1 MSIENPRVAIIGLGF
16 GAEFIPIYQRHP
28 NAEIVAI
35 CQRNEDSL
43 NKIADEYGI
52 AKRFTDYEKLLED
65 PEIDAVHINT
75 PIPHHAEAT
84 LQGMRAGK
92 HVACTVPMATSVE
105 DCEAIVQLS
114 SESGMKY
121 MMMETVVYAREFLY
135 MKELYDNGDLGK
147 LQFLKASH

>member
-28 NAEIVAI
+28 NAEIVAV

-75 PIPHHAEAT
+75 PVSYTHLT
-84 LQGMRAGK
+84 LP
-92 HVACTVPMATSVE
+92 T
-105 DCEAIVQLS
+105 IV
-114 SESGMKY
+114 G
-121 MMMETVVYAREFLY
+121 V
-135 MKELYDNGDLGK
+135 
-147 LQFLKASH
+147 

>member
-1 MSIENPRVAIIGLGF
+1 MSIERPKVAIIGLGF

-28 NAEIVAI
+28 NAEIVAL

-43 NKIADEYGI
+43 NQVADQYNI
-52 AKRFTDYEKLLED
+52 TKRFTDYAELLAD

-84 LQGMRAGK
+84 LQAMRAGK

-105 DCEAIVQLS
+105 DCEAIVKLS
-114 SESGMKY
+114 AESGMKY
-121 MMMETVVYAREFLY
+121 MICLLY
-135 MKELYDNGDLGK
+135 TSPSPRDKRQSRMPSS
-147 LQFLKASH
+147 A